1 MQLEI
6 NRFRRR
12 LQRERQR
19 RTPSYS
25 DPFSD
30 DVRDG
35 SYRPRSRTPPSESFS
50 CDEDHHYERK
60 NKGPSCKGLGNNALS
75 RVLNQISKSP
85 FTSRIERGKLP
96 RCFMQPMFT
105 MYNGRIDPGEYVSH
119 FK

>member
-50 CDEDHHYERK
+50 CDEDHHYECK

-85 FTSRIERGKLP
+85 FTRRIERGKLP